1 MNAARKETPCRFFDI
16 GKSESPID
24 FDSLIPQNVVNG
36 NTFDTADDV
45 QERDAGVDA
54 LPEHMFNEVL
64 ENLLARKKYMYTLM
78 LICQANLGLRFS
90 DISQFKLNQFIGSD
104 GKFREHIYWSEKK
117 TSKKRLCLINDS
129 IKAALIIF
137 MRNVNISIDEPLFWS
152 GYDADSRNAGY
163 VKKQY
168 VDENGKSKAVRING
182 KYVYETDENGN
193 KIKEKLTLSPY
204 AKTLKKTLADCGY
217 SADLDCKKIRIAS
230 HSLRKAYAE
239 KFSDTAYAMKQN
251 GEIKFDSDIQNLVQL
266 DLMHTQAQTTLRYCK
281 EFDRTKEQVCQQMNL
296 GLEILKEYI

>member
-1 MNAARKETPCRFFDI
+1 MNAVRQECRFFDI
-16 GKSESPID
+16 GKSKSIDD
-24 FDSLIPQNVVNG
+24 FDSLIPQSVVNG
-36 NTFDTADDV
+36 NTFDEADDI

-64 ENLLARKKYMYTLM
+64 EKLLTRKKHMYALM
-78 LICQANLGLRFS
+78 LVCQGNLGLRFS
-90 DISQFKLNQFIGSD
+90 DISQFKLNQFIGAD
-104 GKFREHIYWSEKK
+104 GKFREHIYWAEKK

-163 VKKQY
+163 VKKQHI
-168 VDENGKSKAVRING
+168 DENGKSKAVRING

>member
-1 MNAARKETPCRFFDI
+1 MNAVRQDCKFFDI
-16 GKSESPID
+16 GKSESTID

-36 NTFDTADDV
+36 NSFDEADDV

-54 LPEHMFNEVL
+54 LPEYMFNDVL
-64 ENLLARKKYMYTLM
+64 ENLLTRKKHMYALM
-78 LICQANLGLRFS
+78 LVCQANLGLRFS
-90 DISQFKLNQFIGSD
+90 DISQFKLNQFIGAD
-104 GKFREHIYWSEKK
+104 GKFREHIYWAEKK

-163 VKKQY
+163 VKKHHI
-168 VDENGKSKAVRING
+168 DENGKSKAVRING

-239 KFSDTAYAMKQN
+239 KFSDTAYNMKQN
-251 GEIKFDSDIQNLVQL
+251 GEIKFDSDIQKLVQL
-266 DLMHTQAQTTLRYCK
+266 DMMHSQEQTTLRYCK
-281 EFDRTKEQVCQQMNL
+281 EFDRTKEQVCQHINL
-296 GLEILKEYI
+296 GLEILKEWI